1 MRITCTGLDYWTNF
15 NIAKLIFS
23 VDLKIETGLY
33 TDIRMEGFLF
43 SVGGPL
49 WSMGFNI
56 HKFLK
61 SLLIINSIHN
71 TNFIKQEPET
81 YHRIDSSSSLY
92 TRMKL
97 SIVIY
102 YLVYKLSVAATCFL
116 LALSVPDIPS
126 TVKKKLSFWHS
137 ICYVGWRWVNQFD
150 CMDTVNWQDGVI
162 MWRKVGCEL
171 VRKYCHVVLFHIVM
185 SLIWIWNT

>member
-1 MRITCTGLDYWTNF
+1 M
-15 NIAKLIFS
+15 
-23 VDLKIETGLY
+23 
-33 TDIRMEGFLF
+33 F

-81 YHRIDSSSSLY
+81 YHRMDSSS
-92 TRMKL
+92 RMKL
-97 SIVIY
+97 SIVIH

-116 LALSVPDIPS
+116 LALTVPDIPS
-126 TVKKKLSFWHS
+126 TVKKKLSF
-137 ICYVGWRWVNQFD
+137 
-150 CMDTVNWQDGVI
+150 
-162 MWRKVGCEL
+162 
-171 VRKYCHVVLFHIVM
+171 
-185 SLIWIWNT
+185 

>member
-1 MRITCTGLDYWTNF
+1 
-15 NIAKLIFS
+15 
-23 VDLKIETGLY
+23 
-33 TDIRMEGFLF
+33 MEGFLF

-71 TNFIKQEPET
+71 INFIKQEPET
-81 YHRIDSSSSLY
+81 YHRMDSSSSLY

-97 SIVIY
+97 SIVIH

-116 LALSVPDIPS
+116 LALTVPDIPS

-150 CMDTVNWQDGVI
+150 CMDIVNWQDGMI

-171 VRKYCHVVLFHIVM
+171 VRKRLSCS
-185 SLIWIWNT
+185 SLPHSNVTHLNLK